1 MTPRSPVYDQKTG
14 TWKEKSLI
22 YNLDSH
28 LIVIYIKSF
37 HHAGSRFPKTF
48 DTIAHFLEQMIL
60 GTSLQMKNNYFD
72 IIIRCKTKQNNKAN
86 FFYSFPFNKYCTL
99 FNYPQVKI

>member
-28 LIVIYIKSF
+28 LIVIYIEF
-37 HHAGSRFPKTF
+37 
-48 DTIAHFLEQMIL
+48 
-60 GTSLQMKNNYFD
+60 
-72 IIIRCKTKQNNKAN
+72 
-86 FFYSFPFNKYCTL
+86 
-99 FNYPQVKI
+99 